1 MEVVIIT
8 VIEAA
13 DVVVAEVAAA
23 AIIVKLTAPS
33 LLAMAASPRS
43 LHLFH

>member
-8 VIEAA
+8 VIKAVI
-13 DVVVAEVAAA
+13 DVAEVAAA